1 MTCDSL
7 LFNFVNLNKLQHINL
22 SIKYGRVLNDL
33 LIIMFVCLICALWDI
48 VGKVCY
54 KTFLWYNRPLN
65 LFVFLFSIE
74 LSYLIICFNKLQ

>member
-33 LIIMFVCLICALWDI
+33 LIIMFVSYMCAL
-48 VGKVCY
+48 
-54 KTFLWYNRPLN
+54 
-65 LFVFLFSIE
+65 
-74 LSYLIICFNKLQ
+74 